1 MPQDI
6 RTRLLQTYEQFT
18 LEGEAV
24 AKQELRDTVFS
35 LLLQLPELS
44 SNDYQLWGLTYYFSD
59 QSAETA
65 QLALEKFI
73 KAYEADSNNFLACLY
88 IAHCYQD
95 QQELDKAL
103 QYYELVDKKGLR
115 SFQFWRYVKL
125 LEQIGYCHHQLGRVD
140 VARQIFTEVVDLY
153 QQHTQEDLAAPTE
166 LLACLAE
173 TDELVIAVKDVEDY
187 LD

>member
-18 LEGEAV
+18 LEEEAV

-35 LLLQLPELS
+35 LLQQLPELT

-59 QSAETA
+59 QSKEMT
-65 QLALEKFI
+65 QLALEKFT
-73 KAYEADSNNFLACLY
+73 KAYEADSNNFMACLY

-95 QQELDKAL
+95 QQALDKAL
-103 QYYELVDKKGLR
+103 QYYELVDKESLR

-140 VARQIFTEVVDLY
+140 VARLIFTEVVNLY
-153 QQHTQEDLAAPTE
+153 KQHDGEDLATPTE
-166 LLACLAE
+166 LLACLPE
-173 TDELVIAVKDVEDY
+173 TDELVIAIKTIEGY
-187 LD
+187 